1 MQNAE
6 FRKAINGIEI
16 VRRHSPFCFLKTA
29 FCIYFALNLATSLA
43 QPPPADDPPGRWKL
57 ETVTLKS
64 GMHYRGLVQTQRET
78 ELDFAE
84 IVQPPGRPMYAVVR
98 GIAMR
103 DVDKVERLKDEEY
116 AELALRFGR
125 FRNRAVIEA
134 GRIDQVVLEIAF
146 RSEQATLLHQGPWF
160 TLASSTDD
168 ERTRQCVVRIE
179 QIFRAYRT
187 LLPPRV
193 AKPERL
199 SVVLCGSL
207 DEYRGRLRT
216 LDLSLD
222 NAAFYSPRERTIW
235 AGSDLNLFAERL
247 GKVRRDHDE
256 VKRTYGKL
264 DTEHAARLATLS
276 TELKAGGFSEDEAA
290 AEIRQRRASWKEQ
303 MDEVLSA
310 NVQRQRANEQKF
322 ADVTRQMFSRLN
334 HEAFHAYLDM
344 FVYPHD
350 QHHVPRWL
358 NEGLAQVFET
368 GQLDGDSLRIDAPDR
383 DRLTRLQQDLSTQ
396 PLPLAQ
402 LLTAQEREFLGP
414 HGDSSSQR
422 HYLYAWGLAY
432 HLAFQENLLGTARLD
447 RYVSPAAQKL
457 GPVARFEGLVNQPL
471 PKFEQRW
478 REAMTAAR

>member
-6 FRKAINGIEI
+6 FRKVISLIGIA
-16 VRRHSPFCFLKTA
+16 RRSSSFCVLNSA
-29 FCIYFALNLATSLA
+29 FCICFTLNLATSLA
-43 QPPPADDPPGRWKL
+43 QAPADEPPGRWKL
-57 ETVTLKS
+57 ETLTLKS
-64 GMHYRGLVQTQRET
+64 GLQYRGLVQTQRET

-98 GIAMR
+98 GIAVK
-103 DVDKVERLKDEEY
+103 DVDKIEGLKEE
-116 AELALRFGR
+116 EHDKLAHRFGR

-134 GRIDQVVLEIAF
+134 GRIDQVVLEISL
-146 RSEQATLLHQGPWF
+146 RGDQATLAHHGPWF
-160 TLASSTDD
+160 TLTSSTDD

-179 QIFRAYRT
+179 QMFRAYRT

-207 DEYRGRLRT
+207 DDYRGRLRK

-235 AGSDLNLFAERL
+235 AGSELNLFAERL
-247 GKVRRDHDE
+247 GQVRRDHDE
-256 VKRTYGKL
+256 VKRTFAKL
-264 DTEHAARLATLS
+264 DGEHAARLATLS
-276 TELKAGGFSEDEAA
+276 TELKAGGFSENEAA
-290 AEIRQRRASWKEQ
+290 AEIRQRRASWKDQ
-303 MDEVLSA
+303 MDEVLEA
-310 NVQRQRANEQKF
+310 NAQRQRANEQKF
-322 ADVTRQMFSRLN
+322 ADVTRQMFLRLN
-334 HEAFHAYLDM
+334 HEAFHAYLDR

-358 NEGLAQVFET
+358 NEGLAQVFES
-368 GQLDGDSLRIDAPDR
+368 GQLEGDSLRIDAPDR
-383 DRLTRLQQDLSTQ
+383 DRLTRLQQDLAAE

-402 LLTAQEREFLGP
+402 LLTAQEREFLGS
-414 HGDSSSQR
+414 HEGSSSQR

-432 HLAFQENLLGTARLD
+432 HLAFQENLLGTGRLD
-447 RYVSPAAQKL
+447 QYVSPVAQKL
-457 GPVARFEGLVNQPL
+457 SPLARFESLVKQPL

-478 REAMTAAR
+478 REAMAAAR